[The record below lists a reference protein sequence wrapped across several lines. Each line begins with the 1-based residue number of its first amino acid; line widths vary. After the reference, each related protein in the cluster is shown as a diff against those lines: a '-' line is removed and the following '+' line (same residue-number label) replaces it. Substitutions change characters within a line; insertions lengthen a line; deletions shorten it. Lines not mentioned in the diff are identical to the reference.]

1 MAITVG
7 TITTAISTEA
17 NTLANNTGV
26 LGAEQNN
33 TATNWQF
40 AHFQIVFGS
49 GSNAT
54 AGALMKLYA
63 CIAADGTNYDDLST
77 VTNLA
82 QAQYLGAVVC
92 RAATAHR
99 LVLLDVPI
107 PVGVK
112 WKLVL
117 VNGSGQGL
125 SASGN
130 VVSYLP
136 YKF

>member
-33 TATNWQF
+33 AANNYQF
-40 AHFQIVFGS
+40 AHFEIVFTS
-49 GSNAT
+49 TSAAT
-54 AGALMKLYA
+54 AGGLMKLYA

-77 VTNLA
+77 VANVA

-92 RAATAHR
+92 RAATSHR

-112 WKLVL
+112 FKIAL
-117 VNGSGQGL
+117 VNGSGQALL
-125 SASGN
+125 SSN
-130 VVSYLP
+130 TVKYLP

>member
-7 TITTAISTEA
+7 TITTAASTEL
-17 NTLANNTGV
+17 NTLANATGA

-33 TATNWQF
+33 TVTNYQF
-40 AHFQIVFGS
+40 AHFEIVFTS
-49 GSNAT
+49 TSAAT
-54 AGALMKLYA
+54 AGGLMKLYVA
-63 CIAADGTNYDDLST
+63 IAADGTNYDDMST
-77 VTNLA
+77 VANVA

-92 RAATAHR
+92 RAATSHR

-112 WKLVL
+112 WKVAL
-117 VNGSGQGL
+117 VNGSGQALL
-125 SASGN
+125 SVN
-130 VVSYLP
+130 TVKYLP

>member
-1 MAITVG
+1 MAVTVG
-7 TITTAISTEA
+7 TITTAASTEL
-17 NTLANNTGV
+17 NTLANNTGA

-33 TATNWQF
+33 TVTNWQF
-40 AHFQIVFGS
+40 AHFEIVFTS
-49 GSNAT
+49 TSNAT

-63 CIAADGTNYDDLST
+63 AIALDGTNYDDMST
-77 VTNLA
+77 VANVT

-92 RAATAHR
+92 RAANSHR

-112 WKLVL
+112 FKIAL
-117 VNGSGQGL
+117 VNGSGQALL
-125 SASGN
+125 SVN
-130 VVSYLP
+130 TVKYLP

>member
-7 TITTAISTEA
+7 TITTAASTEL
-17 NTLANNTGV
+17 NTLANNTGA

-40 AHFQIVFGS
+40 AHFEIVFTS
-49 GSNAT
+49 TSNAT

-63 CIAADGTNYDDLST
+63 SVALDGTNYDDMST
-77 VTNLA
+77 VANVT

-92 RAATAHR
+92 RAANSHR
-99 LVLLDVPI
+99 LVLFDVPI

-112 WKLVL
+112 WKVAL
-117 VNGSGQGL
+117 VNGSGQALL
-125 SASGN
+125 SVN
-130 VVSYLP
+130 TVKYLP
-136 YKF
+136 YRL

>member
-7 TITTAISTEA
+7 SITTAASTEL
-17 NTLANNTGV
+17 NTLANNTGA

-33 TATNWQF
+33 TVTNYQF
-40 AHFQIVFGS
+40 AHFEIVFTS
-49 GSNAT
+49 TSNAT
-54 AGALMKLYA
+54 AGALMKLYVA
-63 CIAADGTNYDDLST
+63 IAADGTNYDDMST
-77 VTNLA
+77 VANVT

-92 RAATAHR
+92 RAATSHR

-112 WKLVL
+112 WKIAL
-117 VNGSGQGL
+117 VNGSGQALL
-125 SASGN
+125 SVN
-130 VVSYLP
+130 TVKYLP